1 VSANPFSSANSRERL
16 NLHDLFGNAVLPDPS
31 TIRGPYCSWTL
42 NDHHVVLSTNDG
54 LPLEPTTYVAY
65 LVTVGSDGVT
75 RQRLE
80 GRVST
85 DNQMSVS
92 LQPVSG
98 ELHEYVRHLA
108 RDRFGREPRRRD
120 GFFTIEK
127 RRRDWVIRGA
137 RPLFM
142 KLDDEVAT
150 RFQQIRDAVGQ
161 LTNVDWLILETNHEQ
176 FSIPNAH
183 KGLFG
188 ISGHIT
194 GEILQNY
201 PCFVWPHPERTSAGV
216 VGTAYAKHVG
226 SNLVK
231 AVDMR
236 GMLGEMLQGSPGSAL
251 GQLGRNMFYGVTLPM
266 AECNIL
272 GAALGELGGRAV
284 INFLPEAIAIPIHAA
299 EDSGGSCEYQS
310 WDTFEVRVGS
320 HPMVLAEKPR
330 DGVVRRIVWRY
341 MNKNGEPDRRYADNP
356 AAYEIDIAT
365 VQLALAKDGSNN
377 VNIHMSSHLAASNF
391 ATAITEY
398 QQFMSRLP

>member
-1 VSANPFSSANSRERL
+1 MDLR
-16 NLHDLFGNAVLPDPS
+16 DLFGTADLIDPS
-31 TIRGPYCSWTL
+31 TIRGPYCTWTL
-42 NDHHVVLSTNDG
+42 NHNHVVLTTVDG

-65 LVTVGSDGVT
+65 LVIVGSDGVT

-80 GRVST
+80 GHVPSNDQT
-85 DNQMSVS
+85 SVS
-92 LQPVSG
+92 LQPVDG

-127 RRRDWVIRGA
+127 RRRDWVIRGS

-142 KLDDEVAT
+142 KLDEEIAHEYQ
-150 RFQQIRDAVGQ
+150 RLREAVGR
-161 LTNVDWLILETNHEQ
+161 LADVDWLILETNHEQ

-201 PCFVWPHPERTSAGV
+201 PCFVWPHPERTNVGV
-216 VGTAYAKHVG
+216 VGTAYGKHVG
-226 SNLVK
+226 SSSVK
-231 AVDMR
+231 ALDMR
-236 GMLGEMLQGSPGSAL
+236 GVLGEIMQGSIGSSL
-251 GQLGRNMFYGVTLPM
+251 GQLERNVFYGVTLPM
-266 AECNIL
+266 AECNVL
-272 GAALGELGGRAV
+272 GAALGEIGRRAV
-284 INFLPEAIAIPIHAA
+284 INFLPEAIAIPINTA
-299 EDSGGSCEYQS
+299 EDPTGSCEYQS
-310 WDTFEVRVGS
+310 WDTFEVRVGLQ
-320 HPMVLAEKPR
+320 PMVLAERPR

-391 ATAITEY
+391 AAALIEY
-398 QQFMSRLP
+398 QQYMSRLP